1 MKGRHVLLMVCALIA
16 FAAMR
21 QAGAQQADPF
31 ERGNCENQFLEHR
44 GEVEKRAKA
53 LQAAG
58 KAKAPAPEICRLLRG
73 YTAVEAKLV
82 AFLREKQA
90 SCGIPEQMLKQSSE
104 AHSKALEMRDHV
116 CKVAAAPQAPPPPPP
131 SQGLSGALGTPGY
144 GGTPATPQ
152 GGSGVFDTLT
162 GNVLQR

>member
-1 MKGRHVLLMVCALIA
+1 MKGRHVLLMICALIA
-16 FAAMR
+16 FLAVR
-21 QAGAQQADPF
+21 HAGAQQPDPF
-31 ERGNCENQFLEHR
+31 ERSNCENQFLEHR
-44 GEVEKRAKA
+44 GEVEKRGKA

-58 KAKAPAPEICRLLRG
+58 KAKAPAPELCKLLRG
-73 YTAVEAKLV
+73 YTAAEAKLV
-82 AFLREKQA
+82 TFLREKQA
-90 SCGIPEQMLKQSSE
+90 SCGIPEQLVKQSSE
-104 AHSKALEMRDHV
+104 AHTKALATRDQI

-144 GGTPATPQ
+144 GGAPATPQ